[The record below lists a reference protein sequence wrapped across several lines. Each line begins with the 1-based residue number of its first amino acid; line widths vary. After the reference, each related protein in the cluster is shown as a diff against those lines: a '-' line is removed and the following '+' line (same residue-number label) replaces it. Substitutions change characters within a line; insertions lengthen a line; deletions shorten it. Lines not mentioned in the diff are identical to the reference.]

1 VPLDGKMS
9 GTIMPSEK
17 ISGDDPIERIEPGAG
32 ARKIVAQL
40 IRLVGCLLGAGLAA
54 VYLLVMWISPPDFS
68 HARPGA
74 VLGMYLGFPVLLLFG
89 PFWLADRLAAFVDK
103 RRVT

>member
-1 VPLDGKMS
+1 MLPQN
-9 GTIMPSEK
+9 

-32 ARKIVAQL
+32 ARKIVALL
-40 IRLVGCLLGAGLAA
+40 IRSIGLLLGAGLAA
-54 VYLLVMWISPPDFS
+54 FYGVMMWVSPPDLS
-68 HARPGA
+68 HARPSA
-74 VLGMYLGFPVLLLFG
+74 AIGMYIGLPLLFLFG